1 MSDDFSKGSLETEE
15 RKEDG
20 EEEGGEEG
28 EGSGGESTKISTCE
42 VQPEN
47 REEVPTEEGGD
58 QEREEKEVEKDP
70 GTSAQAKREER
81 MRKLRELHLRR
92 VRAAKIQS
100 MYKHLNLAAIRNP
113 PHHLLSLFSE

>member
-58 QEREEKEVEKDP
+58 QGREEKEVEKDP

-92 VRAAKIQS
+92 VRAAKIQ
-100 MYKHLNLAAIRNP
+100 YPCINI
-113 PHHLLSLFSE
+113 